1 MTFYNDSPEA
11 ERAMMLAMRLG
22 YEHRTQLA
30 LFSLCTFCIFKAHSL
45 LHMYGG
51 DATK

>member
-11 ERAMMLAMRLG
+11 ERAMMLAMRQV

-30 LFSLCTFCIFKAHSL
+30 LFSLCMFCILKVIVSFISTEVDHF
-45 LHMYGG
+45 
-51 DATK
+51 